1 MTAPDPGFWRGRR
14 VLVTGHT
21 GFKGA
26 WLCLWLQ
33 ALGAEVSGFSDGV
46 PTEPSLYG
54 LARVGKGMARSTD
67 GDVRDAAAVHAAVRR
82 ARPQLLVH
90 LAAQSLVRRGLREP
104 ALTYDV
110 NVLGTARVL
119 DAANE
124 AGVPATI
131 VVTSDKCYANDE
143 RGRPFG
149 EDDPLGGRDPYSS
162 SKAAQELVAAA
173 YRESLGLRVAT
184 ARAGNVI
191 GGGDWAPDRL
201 VADVMRA
208 ALAGA
213 PVVLRNPDAVRPWQH
228 VLNPLSGYLRLAE
241 RLEQDAGTARAWNF
255 GPAEEATR
263 SAGWLAGALAERWP
277 GGLELRVAP
286 DGGGPEAR
294 TLALDSGLARERLG
308 WRPPVDLAI
317 GLDLTVAWY
326 EALRRGED
334 VRRLSLTQIAGN
346 GA

>member
-1 MTAPDPGFWRGRR
+1 MATGPRTASCPTSCGRR
-14 VLVTGHT
+14 WPARRSCCATRT
-21 GFKGA
+21 
-26 WLCLWLQ
+26 
-33 ALGAEVSGFSDGV
+33 
-46 PTEPSLYG
+46 PSAPG
-54 LARVGKGMARSTD
+54 STC
-67 GDVRDAAAVHAAVRR
+67 
-82 ARPQLLVH
+82 
-90 LAAQSLVRRGLREP
+90 S
-104 ALTYDV
+104 
-110 NVLGTARVL
+110 
-119 DAANE
+119 
-124 AGVPATI
+124 
-131 VVTSDKCYANDE
+131 
-143 RGRPFG
+143 
-149 EDDPLGGRDPYSS
+149 
-162 SKAAQELVAAA
+162 
-173 YRESLGLRVAT
+173 
-184 ARAGNVI
+184 
-191 GGGDWAPDRL
+191 
-201 VADVMRA
+201 
-208 ALAGA
+208 
-213 PVVLRNPDAVRPWQH
+213 
-228 VLNPLSGYLRLAE
+228 NPLSGYLRLAE